1 MRWTAL
7 VFLALGVGMTQVSP
21 AGATLPTSGSLSDL
35 SGLRSV
41 LNAPGELH
49 LVVPQITPWAL
60 RLREWRTAGPT
71 IFYIP
76 QSEARK
82 YCGSTLPIRVLPG
95 SVKEPVG
102 FIVGQGGTFEGIALR
117 GLGLIYD
124 PGWAENDRIALW
136 MGLSGPRAGRAWVE
150 GSWTGSLSA
159 RVEFQVTERYLGDPQ
174 SSSYLFNHVWN
185 GAVQDVRVQGYDAY
199 RLYGGQTL
207 PLVEPGGTVRGEC
220 TLRSVTTTVEVG
232 VDTARTSQYT
242 GALGNNYTFSFDPG
256 TGVETFRSVEY
267 AATCGPFGC
276 GWRGYYIYDL
286 QGRYRGSGSGTQ
298 CGWNWCTEAS
308 IYPRLFETR
317 KTQEEVTAR
326 IRPWLERTVWQPQ
339 GTFPVEPGGIVRVN
353 GEVYGI
359 PGLEGYGRRPQEVGI
374 WWIRG
379 EPFVSNLAMATGLMG
394 GQVYRGLVMS
404 LQEYCTNIR

>member
-1 MRWTAL
+1 MRWTVG
-7 VFLALGVGMTQVSP
+7 VFLALGVGMAQT
-21 AGATLPTSGSLSDL
+21 TSGSLSDL

-71 IFYIP
+71 TFYIP

-95 SVKEPVG
+95 GVKEPVG
-102 FIVGQGGTFEGIALR
+102 FIVGQGGTLEGIALR

-136 MGLSGPRAGRAWVE
+136 MGLSGPRTGRAWVE
-150 GSWTGSLSA
+150 GSWTGSLTA
-159 RVEFQVTERYLGDPQ
+159 RVEFQVTERYLGDPVTT
-174 SSSYLFNHVWN
+174 SYLFNHPWD
-185 GAVQDVRVQGYDAY
+185 GRIGDVRVQGYDPY
-199 RLYGGQTL
+199 RIYGGEPL
-207 PLVEPGGTVRGEC
+207 ALVEPSGTARGDC
-220 TLRSVTTTVEVG
+220 TLRSRTALVEVG
-232 VDTARTSQYT
+232 VDTARTSRYT
-242 GALGNNYTFSFDPG
+242 GALGNNLTFTFDPG
-256 TGVETFRSVEY
+256 TGLETFRSVEY
-267 AATCGPFGC
+267 AATCGFFGC

-286 QGRYRGSGSGTQ
+286 QGRYRGSGSGSQ

-308 IYPRLFETR
+308 ISPRLFEIR
-317 KTQEEVTAR
+317 KTGEEVTAR

-339 GTFPVEPGGIVRVN
+339 GTFPVEPGGFVRVN
-353 GEVYGI
+353 GEVYQI
-359 PGLEGYGRRPQEVGI
+359 PGLEGYGKRPQGVGI
-374 WWIRG
+374 EWIRG

-394 GQVYRGLVMS
+394 GQVYRGQVMS
-404 LQEYCTNIR
+404 LQEYCANMR